1 MRYVKA
7 KHEQDSETLA
17 YRVYI
22 GEALKCISSNSSKPY
37 GGSEMKKSIVEML
50 LHDEVESKEDTRSED
65 DVKAHMKNRLEILGR
80 VNDDII

>member
-1 MRYVKA
+1 
-7 KHEQDSETLA
+7 
-17 YRVYI
+17 
-22 GEALKCISSNSSKPY
+22 
-37 GGSEMKKSIVEML
+37 MKKSIVEML